1 MTEGPR
7 ARYCNVTVMD
17 AVRPALTA
25 DPAADARH
33 ARRSRL
39 GVLLATAVL
48 SAAAVS
54 AFARLHEFTT
64 ARDTP
69 AVARAPGLL
78 PSLTDRRL
86 VAITLTTPAW
96 SKVREVVTVD
106 ALRTDRRLWRQMHV
120 GDWDRVPRDVREPAL
135 RRMIGAY
142 APVFEGP
149 QRWRQMAAGDW
160 DDVPQPI
167 RAMAYLRMIWH
178 WAAAE
183 RVGVEFGLE
192 PRRVAHSI
200 GAIVM
205 AESWFQHRAIN
216 ENEWGRDLGLAQCST
231 FCQRMMAVMALVGA
245 VRFAPSEADY
255 FNPWVATRVATV
267 WFERELH
274 RADGDVDLAIRAYHR
289 GIDDAR
295 DEKGSAYLERV
306 LRLRAGYVRG
316 QTASPA
322 WRLLARILAPV

>member
-1 MTEGPR
+1 MAG
-7 ARYCNVTVMD
+7 AHV
-17 AVRPALTA
+17 ALTA
-25 DPAADARH
+25 DPAAEAARH
-33 ARRSRL
+33 SRQVRL

-54 AFARLHEFTT
+54 AVARLHEFAS
-64 ARDTP
+64 ARDIP
-69 AVARAPGLL
+69 AVAPAPALL
-78 PSLTDRRL
+78 LSVSDRRL

-96 SKVREVVTVD
+96 SKVRRVVTAE

-120 GDWDRVPRDVREPAL
+120 GDWDRVPHDIREPAL
-135 RRMIGAY
+135 RRMIDAY

-149 QRWRQMAAGDW
+149 QRWRQMSAGDW

-245 VRFAPSEADY
+245 VRFAPTEADY
-255 FNPWVATRVATV
+255 FNPWVTTRVATV

-274 RADGDVDLAIRAYHR
+274 RAAGDVDLAIRAYHR
-289 GIDDAR
+289 GIDDAW

-322 WRLLARILAPV
+322 WRTLVRIVAPL

>member
-1 MTEGPR
+1 MAG
-7 ARYCNVTVMD
+7 AHV
-17 AVRPALTA
+17 ALTA
-25 DPAADARH
+25 DPAAEAARH
-33 ARRSRL
+33 SRQARL
-39 GVLLATAVL
+39 GVLLATAVF

-54 AFARLHEFTT
+54 AVARLHEFAS
-64 ARDTP
+64 ARDIP
-69 AVARAPGLL
+69 AVAPAPALL
-78 PSLTDRRL
+78 LSVSDRRL

-96 SKVREVVTVD
+96 SKVRRVVTAE

-120 GDWDRVPRDVREPAL
+120 GDWDRVPHDIREPAL
-135 RRMIGAY
+135 RRMIDAY

-149 QRWRQMAAGDW
+149 RRWRQMSAGDW

-245 VRFAPSEADY
+245 VRFAPTEADY

-274 RADGDVDLAIRAYHR
+274 RAAGDVDLAIRAYHR
-289 GIDDAR
+289 GIDDAW

-306 LRLRAGYVRG
+306 LRLRAGYIRG

-322 WRLLARILAPV
+322 WRTLVRIVAPL